1 MVSYQ
6 RLLIKHFYHNE
17 FGNIFRIPLD
27 TTVGRH
33 NIFAFTTLL
42 RESIQEN
49 INPHTIHTLST
60 NYPRLIHIRSA
71 HDPRLNHDLS
81 TIYPRSIHDPS
92 TIHPHSIHD
101 SSTYCPHKSHD
112 HFANYTSLDSVSTDM
127 NCITKA
133 HYLCRRM
140 DPSVPHCPQL

>member
-33 NIFAFTTLL
+33 KIFAFTTLL

-81 TIYPRSIHDPS
+81 TIYPRSIHDLSTNRPRS
-92 TIHPHSIHD
+92 IHERSTIDPRTIQTEPTIHPASIHCRFHQF
-101 SSTYCPHKSHD
+101 SII
-112 HFANYTSLDSVSTDM
+112 HFSLYIM
-127 NCITKA
+127 NGWL
-133 HYLCRRM
+133 LCT
-140 DPSVPHCPQL
+140 L